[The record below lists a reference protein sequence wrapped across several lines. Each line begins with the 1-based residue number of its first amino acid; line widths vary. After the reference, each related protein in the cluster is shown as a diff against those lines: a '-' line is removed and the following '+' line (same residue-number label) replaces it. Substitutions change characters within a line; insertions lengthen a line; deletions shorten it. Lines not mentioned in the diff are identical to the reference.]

1 MAFVHVVTRVLLGIA
16 VTEWPLHGTSL
27 RWVSMVVVILA
38 ALIWGGLDGIRDAR
52 AYPGEDEGADLTM
65 MWLKA
70 SVLAGLLAGAVVWV
84 VGMVSDIALGENSLF
99 FELTSGAAF
108 TVLLVFI
115 PATLGGAI
123 GRIVVRRE
131 AKSSVAAPA
140 AAGAAGAAE
149 SSSDDVYV
157 ESGSETVA
165 YADENYAESDWT
177 YEHGAGQQIP
187 NGQYPDAQDPNAQG
201 GYYQQNSYPEGGY
214 SDPSAD
220 TEVFR
225 AVQPQSDDTVVF
237 PAIQDPG
244 YGPQSGGNQ
253 GGGNG
258 AQGTRRAD

>member
-27 RWVSMVVVILA
+27 RWVSIVVVILA

-123 GRIVVRRE
+123 GRLIVRRD
-131 AKSSVAAPA
+131 AKKSVAAPVA
-140 AAGAAGAAE
+140 VGATGAAE
-149 SSSDDVYV
+149 SAYNDDYIDA
-157 ESGSETVA
+157 GSETVA
-165 YADENYAESDWT
+165 YAEEGYAESDWT
-177 YEHGAGQQIP
+177 YEHGAGEQVP

-201 GYYQQNSYPEGGY
+201 GYYQQNAYPEGGY

-244 YGPQSGGNQ
+244 NGNPGGGNQ

-258 AQGTRRAD
+258 AQGTHRAD